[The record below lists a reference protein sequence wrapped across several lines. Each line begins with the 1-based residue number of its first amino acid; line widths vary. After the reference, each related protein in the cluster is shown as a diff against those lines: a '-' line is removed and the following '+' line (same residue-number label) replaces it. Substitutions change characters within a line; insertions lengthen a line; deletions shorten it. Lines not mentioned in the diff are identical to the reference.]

1 MKDYDVLILGV
12 NGMLGSTMMQFF
24 KQQNKFTTCG
34 TIRNEIL
41 SDKIRC
47 FEQDIFQNVIA
58 EDPTLLENLIISKKP
73 KFIIN
78 CIGIIKQLDVSN
90 DASLSININSIFP
103 HRLAF
108 LCKKHG
114 VRLIHISTDCVF
126 NGAKGM
132 YVENDLPD
140 AEDLYGKTKF
150 LGEVTYD
157 HCVTLRTS
165 IIGHETSSSHSLLE
179 WFLKQ
184 DGEVN
189 GYQKAIFSG
198 FPTFELSKIIHD
210 IVLCEPSLSGLYHV
224 SSEPINK
231 YDLLKL
237 FSEIYLKE
245 IKINVDQGL
254 IINRSLDSTKFR
266 NITGFEPSSWKSMI
280 KKMREFG

>member
-1 MKDYDVLILGV
+1 MKNYDVLILGV

-58 EDPTLLENLIISKKP
+58 EDSTLLENLIISKKP

-266 NITGFEPSSWKSMI
+266 NITGFEPSSWESMV